1 MSAGQEDMRKAKEN
15 EAVKL
20 MKAGTK
26 KKEALKLAG
35 LDYTPGDKNYRR
47 VCKRFYRWEAQK
59 EKAKINAKL
68 KQLKTTVQKQTKQLL
83 TAAQRR
89 ESMQQLRRE
98 ANLARAEFRTSEFK
112 RKEMSRTLEKLDKKC
127 TTHSSYCLHV

>member
-1 MSAGQEDMRKAKEN
+1 
-15 EAVKL
+15 

-35 LDYTPGDKNYRR
+35 LDYTSGDKNYRR

-59 EKAKINAKL
+59 EKAKIDAKL

-89 ESMQQLRRE
+89 ESVQQFRRE
-98 ANLARAEFRTSEFK
+98 ANLARAEFKSSEFK

>member
-1 MSAGQEDMRKAKEN
+1 MSGQTDMRKVKEN

-26 KKEALKLAG
+26 KKKALELAG
-35 LDYTPGDKNYRR
+35 LDYTPGDKNYHR

-59 EKAKINAKL
+59 EKAKINAKI
-68 KQLKTTVQKQTKQLL
+68 KQLKSTVQKQTKQLL

-127 TTHSSYCLHV
+127 TTHSSHCLHV